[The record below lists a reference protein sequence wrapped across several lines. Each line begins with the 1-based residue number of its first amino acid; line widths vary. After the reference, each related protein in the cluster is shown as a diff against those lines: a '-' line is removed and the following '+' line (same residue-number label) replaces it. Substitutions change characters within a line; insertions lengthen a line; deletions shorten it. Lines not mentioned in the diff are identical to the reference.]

1 MTTNTTSPSTAR
13 RSRTLAVVALGG
25 LAALTLSAC
34 GGLSESLEERNNGHT
49 KTYAFDT
56 GKAGKADE
64 VVPTWVPDDAATVQ
78 GIFRTT
84 GMERLL
90 TYRGSLDGLPADC
103 TTVSAENP
111 LTPQPER
118 EGFTAEDYRTDATL
132 LAAWWPDG
140 QEKASTVM
148 CGKWWISA
156 DGEDVYAFTPE
167 LTKVE
172 IEKQPTPA
180 GK

>member
-1 MTTNTTSPSTAR
+1 MTTNTTSPSLAR

-25 LAALTLSAC
+25 LAALALSAC
-34 GGLSESLEERNNGHT
+34 GGLSESLSERNDGHT

-56 GKAGKADE
+56 GKEGKADE
-64 VVPTWVPDDAATVQ
+64 VVPAWVPDDAATVQ

-84 GMERLL
+84 GTERLL

-118 EGFTAEDYRTDATL
+118 EGFT
-132 LAAWWPDG
+132 
-140 QEKASTVM
+140 
-148 CGKWWISA
+148 
-156 DGEDVYAFTPE
+156 PE
-167 LTKVE
+167 LTRVE
-172 IEKQPTPA
+172 IEEQPTPA
-180 GK
+180 AT

>member
-1 MTTNTTSPSTAR
+1 MITNTTSPSIAR

-34 GGLSESLEERNNGHT
+34 GGISESLSERNDGHT

-56 GKAGKADE
+56 GKEGKAEE
-64 VVPTWVPDDAATVQ
+64 VVPTWVPDDAAKVQ

-84 GMERLL
+84 GTERLL
-90 TYRGSLDGLPADC
+90 TFQGSLDGLPADC

-111 LTPQPER
+111 LVPQPER
-118 EGFTAEDYRTDATL
+118 KGFTAEDYRTDATL
-132 LAAWWPDG
+132 LATWWPAG
-140 QEKASTVM
+140 QETSSTVM

-167 LTKVE
+167 LTRVE
-172 IEKQPTPA
+172 IEKQPTPKA
-180 GK
+180 P